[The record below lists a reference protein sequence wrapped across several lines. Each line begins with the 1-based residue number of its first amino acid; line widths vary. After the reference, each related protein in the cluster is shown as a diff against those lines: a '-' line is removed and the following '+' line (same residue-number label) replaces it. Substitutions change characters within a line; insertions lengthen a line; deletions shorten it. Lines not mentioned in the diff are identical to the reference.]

1 MRLSGKRYDENSHD
15 ELLSNGGNGILFSA
29 LPVQARLFRPACSGP
44 RVRTRLF
51 NRGDSAVEQVLPF
64 IGSARQLNKKNREL
78 DTDELST
85 GWSIHSIAHPSEEV
99 NQMKTLRQ
107 WNALRSQ
114 RKGGV
119 RPAGKY
125 FKWAA

>member
-1 MRLSGKRYDENSHD
+1 ME
-15 ELLSNGGNGILFSA
+15 FSS
-29 LPVQARLFRPACSGP
+29 LHCLFRPACSGP
-44 RVRTRLF
+44 CFQAYVFRPACVQP
-51 NRGDSAVEQVLPF
+51 GDSAVEQVLSF
-64 IGSARQLNKKNREL
+64 IGNARQLNKKNREL
-78 DTDELST
+78 DTDGLST
-85 GWSIHSIAHPSEEV
+85 GWSNHSIAHPSEEV

-125 FKWAA
+125 